1 MLKIK
6 HIILKKGN
14 FPLVKSAAKDVD
26 NKKLFRDFLSY
37 KNPDA
42 LSFITVYSKNYCAF
56 IPLHTFSFH
65 ISSR

>member
-26 NKKLFRDFLSY
+26 TKKIVAR
-37 KNPDA
+37 
-42 LSFITVYSKNYCAF
+42 
-56 IPLHTFSFH
+56 FSQ
-65 ISSR
+65 